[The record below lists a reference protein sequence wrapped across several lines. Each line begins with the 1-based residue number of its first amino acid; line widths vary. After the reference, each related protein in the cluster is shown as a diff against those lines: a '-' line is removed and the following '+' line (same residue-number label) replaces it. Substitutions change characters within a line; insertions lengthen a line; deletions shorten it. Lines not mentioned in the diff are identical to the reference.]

1 MEISNK
7 NILLVIMAVC
17 GFLYLSDKFKQ
28 PLFQVKL
35 RDSINK
41 TIGNYTSHSVV
52 DWVENKTNSLA
63 AFVSVSSVTILNQL
77 PVSLSFF

>member
-41 TIGNYTSHSVV
+41 TIGYYTSHSVV
-52 DWVENKTNSLA
+52 ETKQIAW
-63 AFVSVSSVTILNQL
+63 QL
-77 PVSLSFF
+77 MCQFHLSQF